1 MHRFY
6 AEARDAADELVR
18 LEPEDARHALTVLR
32 LRPGD
37 AVELLRGEG
46 RYEAVIDRVT
56 DGDVLCRVT
65 RPLPGTEPQLK
76 ITLYQGLPKAE
87 KMELIIQ
94 KAVELGAERVVPVAM
109 RRCVSR
115 LDAREGAK
123 KRERWQRIAPGG
135 EQAVRPVRSAA
146 GGSAANPAG
155 ASRPPRRPRRVHRP
169 VGGGPRAVVDRVSSG
184 ASRRPQPG
192 RGDRPGGRHRAGGNL
207 AALGGGCLP
216 VTLGPRILRTETAG
230 LAALSALFCLYG
242 DMEGI
247 S

>member
-6 AEARDAADELVR
+6 AEPLDTANGLYR

-37 AVELLRGEG
+37 AVELLQGEG
-46 RYEAVIDRVT
+46 RCEAVIEQAA
-56 DGDVLCRVT
+56 DGDVVCRAV
-65 RPLPGTEPQLK
+65 RPLPGTEPKLK

-87 KMELIIQ
+87 KMELIVQ
-94 KAVELGAERVVPVAM
+94 KAVELGAERIVPVQM
-109 RRCVSR
+109 RRCVAR

-123 KRERWQRIAPGG
+123 KRERWQRIAREASKQSGRCVLPQV
-135 EQAVRPVRSAA
+135 EAPISLREL
-146 GGSAANPAG
+146 PA
-155 ASRPPRRPRRVHRP
+155 R
-169 VGGGPRAVVDRVSSG
+169 
-184 ASRRPQPG
+184 
-192 RGDRPGGRHRAGGNL
+192 L
-207 AALGGGCLP
+207 AAHDASIVPWEEARALSLTGFHQAHADTRSLGVVIGPEGGIAPEEIAPLSEAGCLP

-230 LAALSALFCLYG
+230 LAALSALFCLFG

>member
-6 AEARDAADELVR
+6 ADPNDAADELVR

-123 KRERWQRIAPGG
+123 KRERWQKIAREASKQSGRCVLPQVEAPLALRALPERLAAHDASIVPWEEARALSLAGFHQAHPAVRSLGVVIGPEGGIAP
-135 EQAVRPVRSAA
+135 EEISLLSEA
-146 GGSAANPAG
+146 
-155 ASRPPRRPRRVHRP
+155 
-169 VGGGPRAVVDRVSSG
+169 
-184 ASRRPQPG
+184 
-192 RGDRPGGRHRAGGNL
+192 
-207 AALGGGCLP
+207 GCLP

>member
-6 AEARDAADELVR
+6 AEVRDAADELVR

-65 RPLPGTEPQLK
+65 RPLPGTEPRLK

-87 KMELIIQ
+87 KLELIIQ

-123 KRERWQRIAPGG
+123 KRERWQRIAREASKQSGRCVLPQVEAPLTLRELPARLAAHDASIVPWEEARALSLTGFR
-135 EQAVRPVRSAA
+135 QAQPAVRSLGVVIGPE
-146 GGSAANPAG
+146 GGIAPEEISLLSEA
-155 ASRPPRRPRRVHRP
+155 
-169 VGGGPRAVVDRVSSG
+169 
-184 ASRRPQPG
+184 
-192 RGDRPGGRHRAGGNL
+192 
-207 AALGGGCLP
+207 GCLP